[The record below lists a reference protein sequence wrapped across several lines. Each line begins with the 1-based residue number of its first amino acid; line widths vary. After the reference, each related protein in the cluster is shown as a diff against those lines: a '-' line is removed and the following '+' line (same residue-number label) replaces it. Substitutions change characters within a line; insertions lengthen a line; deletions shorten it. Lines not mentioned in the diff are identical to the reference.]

1 MGEMRLQCAWC
12 RRLYDADGMYLLSP
26 PDLLP
31 DASHGLCPS
40 CLSAMLKKESE
51 RCARSGDQLR
61 ALHVEQ
67 QRLRLLSATAM
78 RRRTIIAER
87 MRALRSASASLLART
102 RDLLNASRARRRAAR
117 HGDQQRR
124 ALP

>member
-12 RRLYDADGMYLLSP
+12 RRLYDADGMYLRSP

-67 QRLRLLSATAM
+67 QRLRLLSATAV

-87 MRALRSASASLLART
+87 MRALRSASASLLAHA
-102 RDLLNASRARRRAAR
+102 RDLLNASRARRRMAGR
-117 HGDQQRR
+117 GEEQRR
-124 ALP
+124 TSP